1 MSFLDKV
8 TTEQKKRGIRIMIYG
23 EPKTGKSYFG
33 TQIPNHVFLNLEN
46 GLEHLKGATKLP
58 YTSEYVEVKAMLSE
72 LATTDH
78 PYKTLVVDSADVLEN
93 LIRKW
98 IVASTG
104 NSGYKDI
111 TDIPYGRG
119 YPLLLA
125 ETRKL
130 IEMFEYLSAEKG
142 MNIVFICHSEV
153 KKMQPPIGNEYTY
166 IAPSLYAKTTQG
178 DSTLKIYTDYVDII
192 GYCEYR
198 TIVKETSTGFGTRGQ
213 AVGTGERILHLDA
226 SNPAFIAGS
235 RYPMPKQIPFEWS
248 AFVQA
253 LTGKQPTATKAT
265 ELPKEN
271 VENENETNNN
281 N

>member
-213 AVGTGERILHLDA
+213 AIGTGERIMHLDA

>member
-1 MSFLDKV
+1 
-8 TTEQKKRGIRIMIYG
+8 MIYG

-213 AVGTGERILHLDA
+213 AVGTGERIMHLDA

-271 VENENETNNN
+271 VENETETNNN